1 MLSVCGT
8 WAKPDY
14 FITNFYDKMKLV
26 ISSSELLKGIMTVA
40 KAIPSKSALPILE
53 NFLFDLK
60 GNILEIT
67 ASDSELTMKT
77 SIEVENAEE
86 EGQIAVPAKHLMDL
100 LKELPDQPLSIKTV
114 SETSFEFCWANG
126 ASTLPY
132 FPATDYPPFTN
143 MEENAVSLDFPAQSL
158 VDGISSTIYATADDE
173 IRPTMNGIFFDI
185 DTESTTLVASDA
197 HKLICYT
204 TKDVSASE
212 KASFILHKK
221 PAAILRSIIGKTT
234 ENVSIVFDTKNA
246 VFKFDNTIVV
256 CRLVMGKY
264 PRYRDVIPQNNTNI
278 MKIDGLQLLNSVRR
292 VSVCANKGSNHIKFS
307 LSSNSLEITAQDLGF
322 SIAAHEKVACEYD
335 GEDLGIGFKSTFMIE
350 ILSNIDCNEIVL
362 KFADGTRPAV
372 IVPSEEEELSEKI
385 CGILMP
391 SIA

>member
-1 MLSVCGT
+1 
-8 WAKPDY
+8 
-14 FITNFYDKMKLV
+14 MKLV

-278 MKIDGLQLLNSVRR
+278 MKIDRLQLLNSVRR
-292 VSVCANKGSNHIKFS
+292 VSVCANKGSNHIKFN
-307 LSSNSLEITAQDLGF
+307 LSANSLEITAQDLGF
-322 SIAAHEKVACEYD
+322 SLAAYEKVPCEYD
-335 GEDLGIGFKSTFMIE
+335 GDELSIGFKSTFMIE

-372 IVPSEEEELSEKI
+372 IVPSAEEEESEKI

>member
-1 MLSVCGT
+1 
-8 WAKPDY
+8 
-14 FITNFYDKMKLV
+14 MKLV

-40 KAIPSKSALPILE
+40 KAIPTKSALPILE

-60 GNILEIT
+60 GNTLEIT

-86 EGQIAVPAKHLMDL
+86 EGQIAIPAKHLMDL
-100 LKELPDQPLSIKTV
+100 LKELPDQPLSIKTI
-114 SETSFEFCWANG
+114 SETSFEFSWANG

-132 FPATDYPPFTN
+132 FPAGDYPPFTG
-143 MEENAVSLDFPAQSL
+143 MEENAVTLEFPAQSM
-158 VDGISSTIYATADDE
+158 VEGIASTIYATADDE
-173 IRPTMNGIFFDI
+173 IRPTMNGIYFDI
-185 DTESTTLVASDA
+185 DLDSTTLVASDA

-204 TKDVSASE
+204 TKDVKASE

-221 PAAILRSIIGKTT
+221 PAAILRSIIGKNT
-234 ENVSIVFDTKNA
+234 ETVDIAFDSKNA

-256 CRLVMGKY
+256 CRLIVGKY
-264 PRYRDVIPQNNTNI
+264 PRYRDVIPQNNTNV
-278 MKIDGLQLLNSVRR
+278 MKIDRLQLLNTVRR
-292 VSVCANKGSNHIKFS
+292 VSVCANKGSNHIKFN
-307 LSSNSLEITAQDLGF
+307 LSAGSLEITAQDLGF
-322 SIAAHEKVACEYD
+322 SLAAYEKVPCEYEGD
-335 GEDLGIGFKSTFMIE
+335 ELSIGFKSTFMIE

-372 IVPSEEEELSEKI
+372 IIPSEEEEESEKI

>member
-1 MLSVCGT
+1 MPWPLPAGYGNPSS
-8 WAKPDY
+8 
-14 FITNFYDKMKLV
+14 TNLRKYMKLV

-40 KAIPSKSALPILE
+40 KAIPTKSALPILE

-60 GNILEIT
+60 GNTLEIT

-86 EGQIAVPAKHLMDL
+86 EGQIAIPAKHLMDL

-114 SETSFEFCWANG
+114 SETSFEFSWANG

-132 FPATDYPPFTN
+132 FPAGDYPPFTA
-143 MEENAVSLDFPAQSL
+143 MEENAVSLEFPAQSL
-158 VDGISSTIYATADDE
+158 TEGIASTIYATADDE
-173 IRPTMNGIFFDI
+173 IRPTMNGIYFDI
-185 DTESTTLVASDA
+185 DTDSTTLVASDA

-204 TKDVSASE
+204 TKDVKASE

-221 PAAILRSIIGKTT
+221 PAAILRSIIGKNT
-234 ENVSIVFDTKNA
+234 ETVDIAFDSKNA
-246 VFKFDNTIVV
+246 VFRFDNTIVV
-256 CRLVMGKY
+256 CRLIVGKY
-264 PRYRDVIPQNNTNI
+264 PRYRDVIPQNNVNV
-278 MKIDGLQLLNSVRR
+278 MKIDRLQLLNTVRR
-292 VSVCANKGSNHIKFS
+292 VSVCANKGSNHIKFN
-307 LSSNSLEITAQDLGF
+307 LSANSLEITAQDLGF
-322 SIAAHEKVACEYD
+322 SLAAYEKVPCEYD
-335 GEDLGIGFKSTFMIE
+335 GDELSIGFKSTFMIE

-372 IVPSEEEELSEKI
+372 IVPSAEEEESEKI

>member
-1 MLSVCGT
+1 
-8 WAKPDY
+8 
-14 FITNFYDKMKLV
+14 MKLV

-40 KAIPSKSALPILE
+40 KAIPAKSALPILE

-60 GNILEIT
+60 GGTLEIT

-114 SETSFEFCWANG
+114 SETSFEFSWANG

-132 FPATDYPPFTN
+132 FPAGDYPPFTS
-143 MEENAVSLDFPAQSL
+143 MEEGAVALEFPAQSL
-158 VDGISSTIYATADDE
+158 TEGIASTIYATADDE
-173 IRPTMNGIFFDI
+173 IRPTMNGIYFDI
-185 DTESTTLVASDA
+185 DTDSTTLVASDA
-197 HKLICYT
+197 HKLICYNA
-204 TKDVSASE
+204 KDVKASE

-221 PAAILRSIIGKTT
+221 PAAILRSIIGKNT
-234 ENVSIVFDTKNA
+234 EKVEIAFDSKNA
-246 VFKFDNTIVV
+246 VFRFDNTIVV
-256 CRLVMGKY
+256 CRLIVGKY
-264 PRYRDVIPQNNTNI
+264 PRYRDVIPQNNINV
-278 MKIDGLQLLNSVRR
+278 MKIDRLQLLNTVRR
-292 VSVCANKGSNHIKFS
+292 VSVCANKGSNHIKFN
-307 LSSNSLEITAQDLGF
+307 LSPNSLEITAQDLGF
-322 SIAAHEKVACEYD
+322 SLAAYEKVPCEYD
-335 GEDLGIGFKSTFMIE
+335 GDELSIGFKATFMIE

-372 IVPSEEEELSEKI
+372 IVPSEEEEESEKI